1 MALFP
6 GSPIPSHVS
15 APEILDPMLK
25 FETDYGYSVRRPRTR
40 RPRRRWTL
48 DYTGQSTANMRV
60 IRNFLMFTRNGVT
73 EFSWFHPTAIE
84 IALVGPTTPISVV
97 WMHGLVSGMWVGIS
111 NSTIPAING
120 GVFQITVTSDST
132 LTLNGTTASGISGSG
147 NIIIYVPRAIAI
159 MSENI
164 FPSPTT
170 VIGPERIPIAPE
182 VYRGIYNFSV
192 TIEEQF

>member
-6 GSPIPSHVS
+6 GSPVPSHVS

-25 FETDYGYSVRRPRTR
+25 FETDYGYSVRRPRTS

-48 DYTGQSTANMRV
+48 DYLGQSTATMRT
-60 IRNFLMFTRNGVT
+60 IRRFLIFTRNGVT

-84 IALVGPTTPISVV
+84 VAQFSPTTPVSVS
-97 WMHGLVSGMWVGIS
+97 WSHGLATGMWVGVS
-111 NSTIPAING
+111 NTPNPGING
-120 GVFQITVTSDST
+120 GVFPITVTSDSS
-132 LTLNGTTASGISGSG
+132 LTLDGSTAAGITGVG

-159 MSENI
+159 MPDNT

-170 VIGPERIPIAPE
+170 IIGPERIPIAPE
-182 VYRGIYNFSV
+182 ISRGFYSFSV